1 MLLSTAKV
9 ATKLAVPSVSSIFI
23 KCECVDG
30 ASSTRKSCAE
40 NESAHEVPLSGDAVA
55 NLRPVGE
62 VMSAS
67 CSVGNA
73 ALFSEARAVMRDR
86 AVAAEA
92 AVTRD
97 RIRNIFVSLSFV
109 GSYRNTYGEERSV
122 FGVSRV
128 SLNTPASTCTC
139 MFTRLHRHSCGLSC
153 DEALAPRKSCLTMGK
168 GKIGGKKVPL
178 IKNKIKRR
186 AVVQKLKKEGE
197 RTAKK
202 ERKTR
207 QKEAEALGDEAPER
221 HAQRTL
227 ENTRDYDATVVQP
240 GDEEVAGEDRMDE
253 FASHFAGAEP
263 PRIVITTGQYPSKQL
278 LEFVNEILGLLP
290 NSEYRQRGAIPIKA
304 VVQAASQRG
313 FTMLLVF
320 TERAKRPTGLWLI
333 KLDPR
338 GGPGGPTA
346 RFKVS
351 SLRMPKEITG
361 HGTPTNHRPELILNN
376 FGTRLGHRVGRLLA
390 CLVPHDPQFRGRQVI
405 TMHNQR
411 DFVFFRHHRYIF
423 EEKGEGKKRRV
434 AARLQELGPR
444 FTLRLKSL
452 QMGTF
457 DTQHGEYEWKRQAEL
472 DRHSRRRFHL

>member
-9 ATKLAVPSVSSIFI
+9 ATKLAVPSVSSKLN

-40 NESAHEVPLSGDAVA
+40 NESAHEVPLSGDALA
-55 NLRPVGE
+55 NLRLVGE

-128 SLNTPASTCTC
+128 SSTHLHSSTC

-153 DEALAPRKSCLTMGK
+153 DEAQAPRTSCLTMGK

>member
-1 MLLSTAKV
+1 
-9 ATKLAVPSVSSIFI
+9 
-23 KCECVDG
+23 
-30 ASSTRKSCAE
+30 
-40 NESAHEVPLSGDAVA
+40 
-55 NLRPVGE
+55 
-62 VMSAS
+62 
-67 CSVGNA
+67 
-73 ALFSEARAVMRDR
+73 
-86 AVAAEA
+86 
-92 AVTRD
+92 
-97 RIRNIFVSLSFV
+97 
-109 GSYRNTYGEERSV
+109 
-122 FGVSRV
+122 
-128 SLNTPASTCTC
+128 
-139 MFTRLHRHSCGLSC
+139 
-153 DEALAPRKSCLTMGK
+153 MGK

-197 RTAKK
+197 KTAKK

-207 QKEAEALGDEAPER
+207 QKEAEALGDEAPEQ

-240 GDEEVAGEDRMDE
+240 DDEEVAGEDRMDE

-472 DRHSRRRFHL
+472 DRHSRRRFHI